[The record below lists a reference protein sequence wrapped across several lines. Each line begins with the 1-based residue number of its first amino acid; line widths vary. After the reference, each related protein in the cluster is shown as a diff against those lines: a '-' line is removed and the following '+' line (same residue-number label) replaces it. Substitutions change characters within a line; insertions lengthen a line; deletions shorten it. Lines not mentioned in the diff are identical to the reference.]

1 MPSPLL
7 TSPQP
12 HGVQFM
18 KVPATTVEELPEFVK
33 SLRSCPKSGL
43 HNPLKAPER
52 YVMLG
57 KVSVAAA
64 AELRANG
71 DYFAKL
77 IQRVV
82 PKSHAQAMA
91 EVQVTATFLENFGG
105 DNVRQLG
112 RGFCVPGDHA
122 GQQSVGYRWPFG
134 PVAVISPFNFPLEI
148 PVLQLMGAL
157 YMGNR
162 PTLKPDTRVAVVME
176 QFMRMLIHCGL
187 PASDVDMLCADGPTT
202 GRFVRSAKPRSVQFT
217 GSSRAAGM
225 CS

>member
-1 MPSPLL
+1 
-7 TSPQP
+7 
-12 HGVQFM
+12 
-18 KVPATTVEELPEFVK
+18 
-33 SLRSCPKSGL
+33 
-43 HNPLKAPER
+43 
-52 YVMLG
+52 MLG

-82 PKSHAQAMA
+82 PKSYAQAMA
-91 EVQVTATFLENFGG
+91 EVEVTATFLENFGG

-187 PASDVDMLCADGPTT
+187 PATDVDMLCADGPTT

-225 CS
+225 WRGAAAHSALAHACKLVAVQAWRPPLALNTCNSLALLLCFSRDGREGHSR